1 MTQYFSGTYH
11 NSIDSKG
18 RVVVPARFRDKLGSK
33 FMLGC
38 GYDKCLVIYD
48 MEDWERFAERLASL
62 PTNSPKARKLQRYFF
77 GGTEEVE
84 IDQNGRALLPKE
96 LDDVMSKVGIDKRS
110 RSKVV
115 FVGDGHKAELWAE
128 DVYNELH
135 AMEDPEDAQMQREEL
150 DGIAAELLADGYAL

>member
-1 MTQYFSGTYH
+1 MAQYFNGTYH

-18 RVVVPARFRDKLGSK
+18 RVVVPARFRDKLGTK

-48 MEDWERFAERLASL
+48 MEDWERFAERLAAL
-62 PTNSPKARKLQRYFF
+62 PTNSDKARKLQRYFF
-77 GGTEEVE
+77 GGTEQVE

-96 LDDVMSKVGIDKRS
+96 LVDVMSNVGIDKKS
-110 RSKVV
+110 RNKVV

-128 DVYNELH
+128 DVYNEMH
-135 AMEDPEDAQMQREEL
+135 AVADPEEAEVQREEL
-150 DGIAAELLADGYAL
+150 DGFAKDLLNEGYVL